1 MIGQTLDKKWP
12 NIGQTLHKHGPNR
25 LKENK
30 LTNIYFT
37 SFHYYC
43 KVKKDDEITT
53 VKKWRELLTF
63 ISKQTRLIM
72 ASLIVISVYDRDLSS
87 SKLTIT
93 LRPLKLIIISQLL
106 TWYTTWQCAQSNWL
120 QLKRVK
126 IGTDLKRAKF
136 TQILFKGNI
145 TLTAVEMALDKW
157 LCT

>member
-1 MIGQTLDKKWP
+1 MIGQTLDKHWT
-12 NIGQTLHKHGPNR
+12 NIAQTLQKHGPNR

-87 SKLTIT
+87 SKLTII

-106 TWYTTWQCAQSNWL
+106 TWYTTLQCAQSNWL

-136 TQILFKGNI
+136 TQILFKGNV
-145 TLTAVEMALDKW
+145 TLTSVEMALDKW
-157 LCT
+157 LCS